1 MPKVLEK
8 SIVRINTDLG
18 FFFGKRRDLGE
29 KRRDL
34 GEKKCF
40 IDSLQIELQDHLP
53 LTIQLR
59 KR

>member
-1 MPKVLEK
+1 LPKVLEK

-18 FFFGKRRDLGE
+18 FFFGKRRELGEKGRDLGE

-40 IDSLQIELQDHLP
+40 IDCV
-53 LTIQLR
+53 
-59 KR
+59 